1 MAKEQVFN
9 ASMSSMSM
17 YGGLFKATA
26 DDVGLD
32 KALEY
37 HAKQGEP
44 FGMMIG
50 ETLKQQLGDKEP
62 TTEVLNSILQPS
74 MEGFGFDAEFK
85 VSPMEISIKVSR
97 CPFYDGF
104 KMAGLDHETIGKM
117 CSAMSSAEF
126 AQLKKYYPN
135 IEGSVKYRDSSEG
148 YCLEKFTLK

>member
-50 ETLKQQLGDKEP
+50 ETLKQQLGDKAP
-62 TTEVLNSILQPS
+62 TTEALKSVLQPEV
-74 MEGFGFDAEFK
+74 EGWGFDAEFD
-85 VSPMEISIKVSR
+85 VSPTAVSIKVQR
-97 CPFYDGF
+97 CPIYEGF

-117 CSAMSSAEF
+117 CGAWYSAEY
-126 AQLKKYYPN
+126 AQLKKYYPI
-135 IEGSVKYRDSSEG
+135 IEGSLKYRDSSEG
-148 YCLEKFTLK
+148 YCLDKFTLK

>member
-9 ASMSSMSM
+9 AAMSSMRM
-17 YGGLFKATA
+17 YGWIFKAIA

-37 HAKQGEP
+37 HAKQGES
-44 FGMMIG
+44 FGMIYS
-50 ETLKQQLGDKEP
+50 ETLKQQLGDKAL
-62 TTEVLNSILQPS
+62 TTEALNSVQQPM
-74 MEGFGFDAEFK
+74 MESFGFDAEFD
-85 VSPMEISIKVSR
+85 VSPTEISIKIPR
-97 CPFYDGF
+97 CPIYEGF

-126 AQLKKYYPN
+126 TQIKKYYPK
-135 IEGSVKYRDSSEG
+135 IEGSVKFRDPSEG